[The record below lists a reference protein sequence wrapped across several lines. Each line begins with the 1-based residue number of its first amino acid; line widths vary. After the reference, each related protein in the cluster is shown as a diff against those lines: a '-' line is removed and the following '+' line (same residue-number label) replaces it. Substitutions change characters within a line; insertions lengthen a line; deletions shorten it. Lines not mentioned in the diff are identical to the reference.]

1 MVEMTLAQ
9 YRHMAGATQA
19 EMAAAMQIPFRTYQ
33 DIEAGKVE
41 YRPIHVS
48 AAVFAMIKLAIAKQ
62 DGSILPKGIAD
73 LVVSAASLVKHSAEQ
88 AGA

>member
-1 MVEMTLAQ
+1 MAEMTLVQ

-19 EMAAAMQIPFRTYQ
+19 EMAAAMEIPFRTYQ

-48 AAVFAMIKLAIAKQ
+48 AAIVAMIKLAIAKE
-62 DGSILPKGIAD
+62 DGSILPQGIAD
-73 LVVSAASLVKHSAEQ
+73 LVVSAASLVQQSRTKTT
-88 AGA
+88 